1 MGYDIHITRADHWTE
16 SNDKPITETEWEQ
29 YVNSDPQLDVVN
41 GINHTSPQGVTLSI
55 GGQFVLL
62 KLEEVNVP
70 FRYTRGRITVTGAGN
85 DDNVLEKMKQIAKAL
100 SAKVQGDEG
109 EIY

>member
-16 SNDKPITETEWEQ
+16 SNIKPITETEWEQ
-29 YVNSDPQLDVVN
+29 YVISDTQLEVVD

-62 KLEEVNVP
+62 QLNEVNVP
-70 FRYTRGRITVTGAGN
+70 FRYNRGRITVTGAGN
-85 DDNVLEKMKQIAKAL
+85 DDDVFEK
-100 SAKVQGDEG
+100 
-109 EIY
+109 